1 MGLGTH
7 VYVAASHEEKSP
19 FVLQACHQPEQA
31 AVDSLREGTTSAF
44 CTGDKAWGLS
54 R

>member
-7 VYVAASHEEKSP
+7 VAASHEEKSP